1 MLRIAAVTVLMASLV
16 AGQSLVSQLRTR
28 AERYDRVM
36 ESTDRLMRAW
46 LKSADPQTML
56 LPDRVN
62 HVQRIY
68 TPHNSGA
75 DLYPYLI
82 LTARMTDPAL
92 YQGRMMEMLRNEV
105 RFTSHADGVPGNF
118 DLVSR
123 KLGEAS
129 MFGAGEYAKDGLVTV
144 TEALGRTPWF
154 TRMADMTAAAMRR
167 AAVRSDFGMLPAK
180 DAELNGDFLQVL
192 VRLAAMNNDTEAL
205 TWARRIGDAYVR
217 EVLPKNNGL
226 PSMEW
231 DFDKHTGDGKLKLRD
246 HGNEIVVGLVMLY
259 CLERDL
265 ETERFMKYRPVLA
278 TMLDR
283 ILASAN
289 ADGMLYNMID
299 PKTLKPI
306 DERLSDNWGYIYGA
320 VYAFYQATG
329 DAKYRDAVLK
339 VLKNLPKY
347 RNHAWEPSGNAAD
360 KSKGSFDGYADAI
373 ESAIYLVSRE
383 PVPEAVDWIDSE
395 MRVMQ
400 AMQRPDGH
408 VEDWYGEG
416 NFNRTSLLY
425 ALMQSQGVWA
435 DGWRKGVGIGSVKD
449 GDGLTLYVSGAAR
462 VKFDYA
468 RHRRVMNFRRNYVR
482 LNEFPEWFTVEE
494 NRVYRVSRMYA
505 TESFERLGAE
515 LVEGIDLQPGQ
526 WRVEP
531 AK

>member
-1 MLRIAAVTVLMASLV
+1 VNGV
-16 AGQSLVSQLRTR
+16 ARQV
-28 AERYDRVM
+28 E
-36 ESTDRLMRAW
+36 
-46 LKSADPQTML
+46 
-56 LPDRVN
+56 LPFDVR
-62 HVQRIY
+62 R
-68 TPHNSGA
+68 GKA
-75 DLYPYLI
+75 DLRSSITPGLPLYKGDLVELVDLDVLDKDGVRFGAIGVPPGTRDPI
-82 LTARMTDPAL
+82 LTSSLIYVIDSTSPI
-92 YQGRMMEMLRNEV
+92 
-105 RFTSHADGVPGNF
+105 RF
-118 DLVSR
+118 SR
-123 KLGEAS
+123 G
-129 MFGAGEYAKDGLVTV
+129 GD
-144 TEALGRTPWF
+144 
-154 TRMADMTAAAMRR
+154 TR
-167 AAVRSDFGMLPAK
+167 
-180 DAELNGDFLQVL
+180 
-192 VRLAAMNNDTEAL
+192 
-205 TWARRIGDAYVR
+205 
-217 EVLPKNNGL
+217 
-226 PSMEW
+226 
-231 DFDKHTGDGKLKLRD
+231 LKLRD

-265 ETERFMKYRPVLA
+265 ETERFMRYQPVLA

-289 ADGMLYNMID
+289 PDGMLYNVID

-329 DAKYRDAVLK
+329 EAKYRDAVLK

-373 ESAIYLVSRE
+373 ESAIYLVNRE
-383 PVPEAVDWIDSE
+383 PVAEAIEWIDSE
-395 MRVMQ
+395 MQVMQ

-435 DGWRKGVGIGSVKD
+435 DGWRKGVGIGAVKQ
-449 GDGLTLYVSGAAR
+449 GTGVRVYLSGAAR

-468 RHRRVMNFRRNYVR
+468 RHRRVMNFRHNYVR

-494 NRVYRVSRMYA
+494 NLLYRVSKA
-505 TESFERLGAE
+505 DGSGGFERLGAE
-515 LVEGIDLQPGQ
+515 LVEGIELQPGL
-526 WRVEP
+526 WTVEP